1 MRGGGHTE
9 LSLLGCDFLQKGF
22 GGNLR
27 ADLEA
32 QHCAQGCESL
42 NGESYKALI
51 LWLQLLRPSSSTVH
65 S

>member
-1 MRGGGHTE
+1 MGIGGHTE

-27 ADLEA
+27 TDPVA
-32 QHCAQGCESL
+32 QQCAQGCESL
-42 NGESYKALI
+42 NGESYKALT
-51 LWLQLLRPSSSTVH
+51 LWLELLRPLSSTVH